1 MCGNHDEEDVR
12 EEEDE
17 ALDDEDEEEVDE
29 EEVTP
34 VVMQIED
41 KIALRAIVAADPLV
55 CVCVH
60 V

>member
-1 MCGNHDEEDVR
+1 VR